1 MPTPKAIGKSQRR
14 IDRDG
19 HRNETTDSSP
29 NIKEKTPKPSLII
42 LLNKGYNIKD
52 IGSPMIDTATR
63 PPSSQFVGRKRGV
76 FPRLACRGWV
86 ANTSTI
92 MKKRGGFPRLAC
104 PGGVAKTSTNE
115 KTKKNHPLYDKN
127 DDTIAAIPSRQCF
140 SGKIVKQIF
149 SVKSTVISCL
159 IRQKETFWDTFK
171 SQTGLLFF

>member
-1 MPTPKAIGKSQRR
+1 
-14 IDRDG
+14 
-19 HRNETTDSSP
+19 
-29 NIKEKTPKPSLII
+29 
-42 LLNKGYNIKD
+42 
-52 IGSPMIDTATR
+52 MIDTATR
-63 PPSSQFVGRKRGV
+63 PPSSQFIGRKRGV

-140 SGKIVKQIF
+140 SGKIVKQFF

-171 SQTGLLFF
+171 SKRDCYFFSGIRYRQLKDIPQDVRQDSPKTSKWFIYLIKWLD